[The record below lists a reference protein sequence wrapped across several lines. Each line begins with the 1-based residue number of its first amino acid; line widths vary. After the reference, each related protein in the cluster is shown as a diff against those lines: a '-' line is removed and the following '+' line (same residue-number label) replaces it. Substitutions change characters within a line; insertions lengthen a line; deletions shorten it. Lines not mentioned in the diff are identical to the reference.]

1 MKNSILQ
8 LKVIQASSLVMFTKI
23 HNYHWNIKGMQFF
36 PIHEMTEKIY
46 EQFSTLYD
54 DAAERILQLGE
65 KPLVLLDEIKNTS
78 VIKEDSKTD
87 FDAKYVF
94 ENILNDF
101 ETLLKEFKVLSK
113 TACENEDNTTVAFAD
128 EKVAHL
134 EKNIWMIKASLA

>member
-87 FDAKYVF
+87 FDAKYVL

>member
-65 KPLVLLDEIKNTS
+65 KPLVLLDEIKSTS

-87 FDAKYVF
+87 FDAKYVL